1 MIMRR
6 LFVYFLAALVI
17 LAVAGCKG
25 NKKVKTDI
33 TGVWELEEF
42 SGLRAS
48 EQNVVVY
55 VEFLKDGNF
64 DLFQRIGDGRFEHYT
79 GSWTLTDDVLSGKYS
94 DGKKLADMYDVSLSS
109 DRKTLTLKS
118 QKNSEESVYRKSSI
132 PSSVRDE
139 ARTKASGHD
148 SAPFL

>member
-1 MIMRR
+1 MRR

-17 LAVAGCKG
+17 LAAAGCKG

-48 EQNVVVY
+48 DQNVVVY

-118 QKNSEESVYRKSSI
+118 
-132 PSSVRDE
+132 
-139 ARTKASGHD
+139 
-148 SAPFL
+148 